1 MTTHTSICSSTSQ
14 ALESMA
20 REMRHDIYRMGLQT
34 GLNGAH
40 FGGGLSLVE
49 IMAVLY
55 QVVMR
60 VNPAQPHWPER
71 DRFILSKG
79 HGAMAFYA
87 ALKQVGFVTDEELM
101 TFKSNQTFLYGHPS
115 MNVEKGIE
123 FSSGSL
129 GLGLALGVGTAMGLR
144 KRGNNSPRVF
154 VLMGDGEC
162 GEGSVWE
169 SAASAAHFG
178 LSNLV
183 AIIDKNGLQY
193 DGPTKDVLNMDGM
206 AEKWESFGWQA
217 RTVNGHNTKE
227 LMNAFESLGGKPTVI
242 VANTVKGK
250 GVSYMEN
257 NPAWHHNRL
266 TQAQFDEL
274 AAAKAVNL

>member
-1 MTTHTSICSSTSQ
+1 MTALTCTRNQ
-14 ALESMA
+14 ALDTLERMTK
-20 REMRHDIYRMGLQT
+20 EMRHDIFRMGLKT

-55 QVVMR
+55 RSVLR
-60 VNPAQPHWPER
+60 VNPEKPRWPER

-79 HGAMAFYA
+79 HGAMAYYA

-101 TFKSNQTFLYGHPS
+101 TFKSNHTFLYGHPS
-115 MNVEKGIE
+115 MNPDKGIE

-144 KRGNNSPRVF
+144 KRDNHAPRVF

-169 SAASAAHFG
+169 SAASASHFG

-183 AIIDKNGLQY
+183 AIIDKNGMQY

-217 RTVNGHNTKE
+217 QTVDGHNLTE
-227 LMNAFESLGGKPTVI
+227 LLDAFDNLGDKPSVI
-242 VANTVKGK
+242 VANTIKGK

-257 NPAWHHNRL
+257 NPVWHHNRL
-266 TQAQFDEL
+266 TQAQFEEL
-274 AAAKAVNL
+274 TAVKACKL

>member
-1 MTTHTSICSSTSQ
+1 MTALTCTRSQ
-14 ALESMA
+14 ALDTLERMTK
-20 REMRHDIYRMGLQT
+20 EMRHDIFRMGLQT

-55 QVVMR
+55 RSVLR
-60 VNPAQPHWPER
+60 VNPEKPRWPER

-79 HGAMAFYA
+79 HGAMAYYA
-87 ALKQVGFVTDEELM
+87 ALKQVGFVTDEDLM
-101 TFKSNQTFLYGHPS
+101 TFKSNHTFLYGHPS
-115 MNVEKGIE
+115 MNPDKGIE

-144 KRGNNSPRVF
+144 KRDNHAPRVF

-169 SAASAAHFG
+169 SAASASHFG

-183 AIIDKNGLQY
+183 AIIDKNGMQY
-193 DGPTKDVLNMDGM
+193 DGPTNDVLNMDGM

-217 RTVNGHNTKE
+217 QTVDGHNLTE
-227 LMNAFESLGGKPTVI
+227 LLDAFDNLGDKPSVI
-242 VANTVKGK
+242 VANTIKGK

-266 TQAQFDEL
+266 TQAQFEEL
-274 AAAKAVNL
+274 TAVKACKL

>member
-1 MTTHTSICSSTSQ
+1 MKPSLC
-14 ALESMA
+14 LENLQTCGQVA
-20 REMRHDIYRMGLQT
+20 QEMRQDILRMGLQT

-40 FGGGLSLVE
+40 FGGGPSLVE

-55 QVVMR
+55 KSVMR
-60 VNPAQPHWPER
+60 VNPAAPRWPER

-79 HGAMAFYA
+79 HGAMAYYA
-87 ALKQVGFVTDEELM
+87 ALKQAGFVTDEELM

-115 MNVEKGIE
+115 MNPDKGIE

-144 KRGNNSPRVF
+144 KRGNNQSRVF

-178 LSNLV
+178 LTNLV

-193 DGPTKDVLNMDGM
+193 DGPTREVLNMDGM

-217 RTVNGHNTKE
+217 RTVDGHDLAE
-227 LMNAFESLGGKPTVI
+227 LLSAFEDLGNQPTVI

-250 GVSYMEN
+250 GVSFMEN

-274 AAAKAVNL
+274 TARKRANS

>member
-1 MTTHTSICSSTSQ
+1 MTK
-14 ALESMA
+14 
-20 REMRHDIYRMGLQT
+20 EMRHDIFRMGLQT

-55 QVVMR
+55 RSVLR
-60 VNPAQPHWPER
+60 VNPEKPRWPER

-79 HGAMAFYA
+79 HGAMAYYA

-101 TFKSNQTFLYGHPS
+101 TFKSNHTFLYGHPS
-115 MNVEKGIE
+115 MNPDKGIE

-144 KRGNNSPRVF
+144 KRDNHAPRVF

-169 SAASAAHFG
+169 SAASASHFG

-183 AIIDKNGLQY
+183 AIIDKNGMQY

-217 RTVNGHNTKE
+217 QTVDGHNLTD
-227 LMNAFESLGGKPTVI
+227 LLDAFDNLGDKPSVI
-242 VANTVKGK
+242 VANTIKGK

-266 TQAQFDEL
+266 TQAQFEEL
-274 AAAKAVNL
+274 TAVKACKL

>member
-1 MTTHTSICSSTSQ
+1 MKPSVTAIEACEQ
-14 ALESMA
+14 AAQEI
-20 REMRHDIYRMGLQT
+20 RYDILRMGLKT
-34 GLNGAH
+34 GSNGAH

-55 QVVMR
+55 LSVMR
-60 VNPAQPHWPER
+60 VDTARPRWSER

-79 HGAMAFYA
+79 HGAMAYYA

-101 TFKSNQTFLYGHPS
+101 TFKSNHTFLYGHPS
-115 MNVEKGIE
+115 MNPDKGIE

-129 GLGLALGVGTAMGLR
+129 GLGLALGAGTAMGLR
-144 KRGNNSPRVF
+144 KRGNNTSRVF

-162 GEGSVWE
+162 DEGSVWE

-178 LSNLV
+178 LSNIV
-183 AIIDKNGLQY
+183 AIVDKNGLQY
-193 DGPTKDVLNMDGM
+193 DGPTREILNMDGM

-217 RTVNGHNTKE
+217 RVVDGHSVSE
-227 LMNAFESLGGKPTVI
+227 LLEAFDRSEGKPTVVI
-242 VANTVKGK
+242 ANTVKGK
-250 GVSYMEN
+250 GVPFMEH
-257 NPAWHHNRL
+257 NPAWHHSRL

-274 AAAKAVNL
+274 TAEKAVHL

>member
-1 MTTHTSICSSTSQ
+1 
-14 ALESMA
+14 
-20 REMRHDIYRMGLQT
+20 
-34 GLNGAH
+34 
-40 FGGGLSLVE
+40 
-49 IMAVLY
+49 MAVLY
-55 QVVMR
+55 KSVMR
-60 VNPAQPHWPER
+60 VNPAAPRWPER

-79 HGAMAFYA
+79 HGAMAYYA
-87 ALKQVGFVTDEELM
+87 ALKQAGFVTDEELM

-115 MNVEKGIE
+115 MNPDKGIE

-129 GLGLALGVGTAMGLR
+129 GLGLALGVGTAIGLR
-144 KRGNNSPRVF
+144 KRGNNQSRVF

-178 LSNLV
+178 LTNLV

-193 DGPTKDVLNMDGM
+193 DGPTRDVLNMDGM

-217 RTVNGHNTKE
+217 RTVDGHNLAE
-227 LMNAFESLGGKPTVI
+227 LLNAFEGLGNQPTVI

-250 GVSYMEN
+250 GVSFMEN

-274 AAAKAVNL
+274 TAARGVNS